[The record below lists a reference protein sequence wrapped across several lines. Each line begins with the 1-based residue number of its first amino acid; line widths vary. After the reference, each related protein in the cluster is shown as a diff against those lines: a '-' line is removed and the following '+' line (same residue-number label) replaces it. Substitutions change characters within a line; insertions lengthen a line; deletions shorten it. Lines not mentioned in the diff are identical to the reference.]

1 MVLDE
6 KQIKDLRD
14 SNFVGHP
21 PVFFSN
27 PEKMRALCDMALAY
41 AWMREQI
48 SDDMQWYLLGR
59 TVNSPEEFD
68 IAVSAAMRATD
79 AKSGTESKT
88 T

>member
-1 MVLDE
+1 MALDA

-14 SNFVGHP
+14 SNFVGQP
-21 PVFFSN
+21 PVFFSD
-27 PEKMRALCDMALAY
+27 PKKMRTLCEMALAY
-41 AWMREQI
+41 GWMREQI

-68 IAVSAAMRATD
+68 IAVAAAMRATD
-79 AKSGTESKT
+79 VSKFSELKT